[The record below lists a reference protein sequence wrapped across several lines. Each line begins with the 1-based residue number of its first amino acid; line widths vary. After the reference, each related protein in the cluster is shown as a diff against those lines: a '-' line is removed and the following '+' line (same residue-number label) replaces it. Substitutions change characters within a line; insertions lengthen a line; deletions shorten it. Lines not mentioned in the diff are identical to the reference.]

1 MTKAMIEREKVKN
14 GIRFAVHAW
23 APALDYGI
31 YKPYYKTSRGAENQI
46 RKCKAGDRKHGW
58 LMDYEVVELYP
69 HQQWFNDLN
78 VGDKYENL
86 QANKTNVRMG
96 VYFSQIKCGSKAFDP
111 DKVGAMEHALKK
123 DGMEFYRYRVEFNG
137 WELGVRK
144 MVNR

>member
-31 YKPYYKTSRGAENQI
+31 YKPYYKTSRGAKNQI
-46 RKCKAGDRKHGW
+46 RKCKADDRKHDW

-69 HQQWFNDLN
+69 YQQWFNDLPA
-78 VGDKYENL
+78 GDAYEREN
-86 QANKTNVRMG
+86 NKDEVRAV
-96 VYFSQIKCGSKAFDP
+96 VYLAKLKN
-111 DKVGAMEHALKK
+111 AMENFKTEKVEKWSDALKRK
-123 DGMEFYRYRVEFNG
+123 GMEFYRYRKEFNG
-137 WELGVRK
+137 WEIGVRK